1 MDRIGIIVKGIG
13 GFYYV
18 LTDHEIV
25 ECKARGLF
33 RKDGITPMVGD
44 KVKLAQDIDV
54 IETILPRKNRLL
66 RPAVANID
74 YLGIV
79 VAPRDP
85 APDYLLVD
93 KMIIYACIQDIEPI
107 IIINKIDIV
116 SQLDIDEIIDM
127 YKNTG
132 WKVLPVSSM
141 TGEGIE
147 DLGYAFSGGITTL
160 AGQSGVGKSSLLN
173 ALHPSFDLEVGE
185 ISQKLK
191 RGRHTTRYVEL
202 LSLPHGG
209 MVVDTP
215 GFSSVAIQNIDE
227 RLVAE
232 CYPEF
237 EKYRHKCRFG
247 SKCIHKNEPDCSIK
261 ENVDR
266 GNISKGR
273 YERYIKI
280 LEEIEERGVEYR

>member
-1 MDRIGIIVKGIG
+1 MKRTGIIVKGIG

-18 LTDHEIV
+18 LIDDEIV

-33 RKDGITPMVGD
+33 RKDGIIPMVGD
-44 KVKLAQDIDV
+44 KVKLAQDVDL
-54 IETILPRKNRLL
+54 IEEILPRKNKLT

-79 VAPRDP
+79 IASRNP

-93 KMIIYACIQDIEPI
+93 KLIVYACMQNIEPI
-107 IIINKIDIV
+107 IIINKVDIGEK
-116 SQLDIDEIIDM
+116 SDIDQILNM
-127 YKNTG
+127 YAGTG
-132 WKVLPVSSM
+132 WHVLPVSCK

-147 DLGYAFSGGITTL
+147 ELSYAFSDGITTL

-173 ALHPSFDLEVGE
+173 ALHPSLNLEVGE
-185 ISQKLK
+185 ISEKLK
-191 RGRHTTRYVEL
+191 RGKHTTRYVEL

-215 GFSSVAIQNIDE
+215 GFSFVAIKNIDE
-227 RLVAE
+227 RVVGE

-237 EKYRHKCRFG
+237 EKYRYDCRFG
-247 SKCIHKNEPDCSIK
+247 VRCIHKNEPDCNIK
-261 ENVDR
+261 KHVEK
-266 GNISKGR
+266 GIISEAR
-273 YERYIKI
+273 YDRYIKI